1 MSMITIFRVIQ
12 TSFHLFTPCF
22 NLKSAKTTARWLSIS
37 STFSDEEKDKDQ
49 NSLTVK
55 CKLENISS

>member
-1 MSMITIFRVIQ
+1 MLTIFRVMQ
-12 TSFHLFTPCF
+12 TSFLTFSHLVVILRL
-22 NLKSAKTTARWLSIS
+22 LKNWLFIS